1 MNKSQTYTVPSA
13 SAVTGL
19 GCGDSDYCF
28 GTVCQHFW
36 EQCACIFGTM
46 CLHFWD
52 SVPAFLGQCACIFGT
67 VCQQFW
73 DSVPAFLGQYA
84 CIYWDSVPAFLGQCA
99 SIFGTV
105 CLHTLE
111 QCTCLCSW
119 SGNQRHLVFTHFRF
133 PSAIQSSSLSHPG
146 GYRGK
151 DDNERK
157 LGIKKNTKQK
167 GLQHKESVQTSN

>member
-1 MNKSQTYTVPSA
+1 MPLVKTEIYLCAFNYFPKNRVCQGWSRCNGFLLQARYILFNWYISVNKSQTYTVPSA

-36 EQCACIFGTM
+36 EQCAC
-46 CLHFWD
+46 
-52 SVPAFLGQCACIFGT
+52 
-67 VCQQFW
+67 
-73 DSVPAFLGQYA
+73 
-84 CIYWDSVPAFLGQCA
+84 
-99 SIFGTV
+99 IFGTV

-167 GLQHKESVQTSN
+167 GLQHQESVQTSK